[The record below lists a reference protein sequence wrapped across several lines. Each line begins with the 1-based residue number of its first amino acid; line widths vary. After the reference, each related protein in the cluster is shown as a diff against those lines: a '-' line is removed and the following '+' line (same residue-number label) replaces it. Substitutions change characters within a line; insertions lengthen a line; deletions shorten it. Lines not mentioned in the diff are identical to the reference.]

1 MPTYEMLWD
10 CTSCGTRKLLGK
22 SHRRCPNCGAAQ
34 DAKKRYFPPPGEEV
48 AVEGH
53 VFVGVDWTCG
63 ACQTPNSRAAGF
75 CVNCGNPREGN
86 ADVRL
91 VTDGPAEGGGEPST
105 AATAAEPEPLRPPPS
120 FRFAAETREIEEAA
134 QKTESV
140 PRRRKWGL
148 AAAAAALSAAFMTVT
163 MFWTKDVEVVMER
176 HEWVREIDVERM
188 AARAESAW
196 CDSMPGDAY
205 NVSRTREERS
215 RNQVADGEECHDVRR
230 DNGDGT
236 FSTSTECS
244 TKYRS
249 EPVYDDRCH
258 FTVNRWGLER
268 TARNTGNGLSPEPSW
283 PSTFM
288 RAGSCLGC
296 EKEGARREILTVVIR
311 SRADRG
317 RKWRCDIDPQRWR
330 ALGDGQWLTI
340 KVRVITGGA
349 VCDSVVP

>member
-1 MPTYEMLWD
+1 MLWD
-10 CTSCGTRKLLGK
+10 CSSCGTRKLLGK
-22 SHRRCPNCGAAQ
+22 THRRCPNCGAAQ

-48 AVEGH
+48 PVEGH

-63 ACQTPNSRAAGF
+63 ACQTPNSRAAEF
-75 CVNCGNPREGN
+75 CVNCGHPREGS

-91 VTDGPAEGGGEPST
+91 VTDADPAADTDKAP
-105 AATAAEPEPLRPPPS
+105 AAPPPEPATGRPMPS
-120 FRFAAETREIEEAA
+120 FRFAAETREAEEAA
-134 QKTESV
+134 IATAGARRGFKGRIAAGVTSLLIGLGAITALWTE
-140 PRRRKWGL
+140 K
-148 AAAAAALSAAFMTVT
+148 
-163 MFWTKDVEVVMER
+163 VEVVVER

-188 AARAESAW
+188 AARPDSAW

-205 NVSRTREERS
+205 NVSRSREQRSTR
-215 RNQVADGEECHDVRR
+215 QIADGEECHDVRR

-268 TARNTGNGLSPEPSW
+268 TARNTGFGLSPEPAW

-288 RAGSCLGC
+288 KAGSCLGC
-296 EKEGARREILTVVIR
+296 EREGPRREILTVALR
-311 SRADRG
+311 DRADG
-317 RKWRCDIDPQRWR
+317 SRKWRCDIDHPRWR
-330 ALGDGQWLTI
+330 ALGDGQWLQI
-340 KVRVITGGA
+340 EVRVVTGGA
-349 VCDSVVP
+349 VCDTVRP